1 MLILTSRADTEHFD
15 VKPSLKSDEEPL
27 QDQQPRPEKETKQ
40 NDEAKL
46 SNLLSESEA
55 KPEAGSASDS
65 TESKPLP
72 KPPWKTLTMTT
83 PFQLQRQP
91 YLEMQVNQKDPHC

>member
-27 QDQQPRPEKETKQ
+27 QDEQPRPEKETKQ

-72 KPPWKTLTMTT
+72 KPPWETLTMTT
-83 PFQLQRQP
+83 PFHLQRQP
-91 YLEMQVNQKDPHC
+91 